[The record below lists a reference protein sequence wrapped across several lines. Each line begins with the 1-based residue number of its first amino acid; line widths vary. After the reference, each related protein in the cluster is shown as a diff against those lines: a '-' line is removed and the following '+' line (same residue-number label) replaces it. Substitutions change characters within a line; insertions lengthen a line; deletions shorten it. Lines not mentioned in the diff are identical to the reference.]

1 MKITFETPNLEVVE
15 FANEDIICQS
25 PGGGITIPDTDK
37 VGSEGNLNLPID
49 PS

>member
-25 PGGGITIPDTDK
+25 PGGITPPDENLGND
-37 VGSEGNLNLPID
+37 GNLNLPID
-49 PS
+49 RR